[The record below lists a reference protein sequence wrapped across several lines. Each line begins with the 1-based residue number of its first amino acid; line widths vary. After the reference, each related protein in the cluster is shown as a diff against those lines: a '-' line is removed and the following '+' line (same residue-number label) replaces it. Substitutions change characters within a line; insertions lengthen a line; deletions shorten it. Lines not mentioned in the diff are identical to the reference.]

1 MGRRRVARG
10 LNGQYTM
17 EMAVTMSAVAVA
29 VILMA
34 IYVRNALQANVK
46 STEMQLNGGMFDNRP

>member
-1 MGRRRVARG
+1 MGIRRVARG

>member
-10 LNGQYTM
+10 RSGQYTM
-17 EMAVTMSAVAVA
+17 EMAVTMWAIAVA

-34 IYVRNALQANVK
+34 LYVRDALRANVK

>member
-1 MGRRRVARG
+1 MGIRRVARG

-34 IYVRNALQANVK
+34 IYVRDALRANVK